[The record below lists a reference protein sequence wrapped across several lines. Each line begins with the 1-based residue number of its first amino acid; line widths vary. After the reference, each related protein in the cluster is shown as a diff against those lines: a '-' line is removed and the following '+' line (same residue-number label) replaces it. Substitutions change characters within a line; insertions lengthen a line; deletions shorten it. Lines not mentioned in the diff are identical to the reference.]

1 MVVVKECLSGEMKRL
16 PPPLPTCPATSD
28 QHLCGKSKSYKEQKG
43 LTQRALQSLSGSSR
57 DLVSEMAVFQ
67 FASAFQKK
75 LSDTNVCGVALFT
88 HVYCQNGREICRSFG
103 PARLGIK
110 YVCLHVFLFHHISTK
125 VSIPQEKKSQCTQS
139 PFQFKTAKHVE
150 VKSAFKTSRNC
161 YSVIFCFTFLV
172 HQFFDWVSVIDCIRQ
187 GCQTHFGSGATFNP
201 SQVGRTSN
209 MKAK

>member
-67 FASAFQKK
+67 FASAFQEK

-88 HVYCQNGREICRSFG
+88 HVCCQNGREICRCFG

-125 VSIPQEKKSQCTQS
+125 VSIPQEKK
-139 PFQFKTAKHVE
+139 
-150 VKSAFKTSRNC
+150 
-161 YSVIFCFTFLV
+161 
-172 HQFFDWVSVIDCIRQ
+172 VSVHNHLFSLKQQSMLRLNQHLKPQ
-187 GCQTHFGSGATFNP
+187 GIVIQ
-201 SQVGRTSN
+201 
-209 MKAK
+209 